1 MTSQTIAPQQ
11 PHVADS
17 HAAIMGQLID
27 FINHNLLVEDDIDA
41 VDADTPML
49 ELGVL
54 DSLAMVSLLT
64 FVESDLGV
72 RLPDDAV
79 VPEHFE
85 TPRALAGLI
94 AAHQEAQPAPG
105 AKREGHHILA
115 DTVAILEAAGIER
128 NTVALAS
135 GERMHILQVDGATP
149 TWVMLPGLG
158 NPSSSWGMM
167 LRSLADEQ
175 AAVAVDLA
183 GFGLSTCPQERP
195 TYADHLRALMTL
207 LETAVTP
214 PYVLVGSSAG
224 ALLAAEIARQYPERT
239 AALVMTGF
247 GLIADAQTWW
257 RDLMALSAT
266 PEAFLEA
273 AFYRPPKQTDTFQ
286 QAVAEVLSRPAYTS
300 FLDGGGFE
308 AMGAAFDH
316 IQAPT
321 LLVAGEHDRIMP
333 PSTVEAAAERMPSA
347 QLEWLA
353 RCGHFPPT
361 EQPEELLYVIR
372 NFLKKQQM

>member
-224 ALLAAEIARQYPERT
+224 ALLAAEIARQYPEQDRR
-239 AALVMTGF
+239 F
-247 GLIADAQTWW
+247 GDDRLWPHRRRAD
-257 RDLMALSAT
+257 
-266 PEAFLEA
+266 
-273 AFYRPPKQTDTFQ
+273 
-286 QAVAEVLSRPAYTS
+286 
-300 FLDGGGFE
+300 
-308 AMGAAFDH
+308 
-316 IQAPT
+316 
-321 LLVAGEHDRIMP
+321 LVAGSDGAFSHAG
-333 PSTVEAAAERMPSA
+333 SVFGSGVLSAAETDRHLSA
-347 QLEWLA
+347 SRRRGAVAPCLRQLSRWRRLRGYEY
-353 RCGHFPPT
+353 G
-361 EQPEELLYVIR
+361 I
-372 NFLKKQQM
+372 